1 MLSLHRAVSA
11 HNRFPNNGTRSIINP
26 TLQLSIL
33 VRHMVMMIK
42 VRVYLQIKHVS
53 RAMSFK
59 VTKRVRCVIGAG
71 QSLTSKDTEPFK
83 WCRAGSIYSAMS

>member
-1 MLSLHRAVSA
+1 MYALSSSCCVCTQQVPQQWYPF
-11 HNRFPNNGTRSIINP
+11 NYKPY
-26 TLQLSIL
+26 TLQLCIL

-42 VRVYLQIKHVS
+42 VRVYLQIKPVS

-59 VTKRVRCVIGAG
+59 GTKRVRCVIG